1 MYLRVY
7 LIVDALDEC
16 QASDGSR
23 AELLKALFALQK
35 SCGASLFMTSRIMPA
50 IQEYFTERFM
60 ELEIRASKEDV
71 HRYLESRVDSLPN
84 VVQSSPELRE
94 DIKTGVA
101 RAVNGMYVAWY

>member
-1 MYLRVY
+1 
-7 LIVDALDEC
+7 
-16 QASDGSR
+16 
-23 AELLKALFALQK
+23 
-35 SCGASLFMTSRIMPA
+35 MPA